1 MTTHAALLTVKKL
14 KAQSSKL
21 KGSGKSQCR
30 MPNVEGSP
38 KPEARMAISD
48 FALRPSFVLRPSS
61 FVLFLLLLPLAF
73 SLCPSAFAAPVS
85 LFDGKTLDGW
95 DGDPKMWWVE
105 DGAITGGSRT
115 EKITANYF
123 IATKRSFQNF
133 ELRLKIKCSGDPA
146 TGMINS
152 GIQIRSVRVPGGHH
166 MSGYQVDC
174 GAGWFGKIYDEFRR
188 NRVIWSPTPDQ
199 QAALDKVVDVFGW
212 NEYRIRAEGPRI
224 RTWINGVLCIDYTE
238 TDKNIALDGQIA
250 PQVHSGGV
258 ALVQFK
264 DVTIEELPP
273 TPGAPTWESLGGVE
287 AARKLAPPAPKA
299 APKKGAPAKKT
310 AAAPDANT
318 TKTGR
323 DISYNAAGIPAQTP
337 EEQRQSFKLPPGFE
351 IELVAAESE
360 GIGKFIAVDW
370 DARGRMWSMTA
381 LEYPVD
387 ANENKAASDALF
399 AKGGRDKVVVWDNPY
414 GAPASGPAQPRIFA
428 DNLVMPLGILPY
440 QDGAF
445 VQYGAD
451 IRLYRDTDGDGRADK
466 HDVILTGFGTQD
478 SHLFPHQFTRAP
490 GGWLLLAQ
498 GLFNYSK
505 IRRPDGSAFAD
516 GSTEIPFNQCKLAR
530 MTLDGSM
537 FENLTAGPNNIWGL
551 TVSRTGETW
560 IQEANDQGNPI
571 VPYEPGIHVRTGSK
585 EKLRPYQPLFPGTIN
600 PPQMGGTGLSG
611 LALADDRGSPFQSAA
626 GVSPAVL
633 TSSARNPD
641 GTSGETPK
649 AHYFY
654 LANPITSTINVIR
667 ATPDGPR
674 YRYEKLP
681 DFITTTDRWFRPVA
695 IAFGPDGCLYITDW
709 YNKIISHNE
718 VPRTHP
724 DRDKTRGRIWR
735 VRHTSQPRITPP
747 DLTKLS
753 DKELLAHLGDANSAI
768 ARLAWLEITDRK
780 ATSLAPDL
788 EKIVADKSATA
799 DRRLGALWALEG
811 LTGTPR
817 SGTGAP
823 AGDSPPGAPAR
834 RTAMAGEAP
843 AGRTQAG
850 APVPLSSP
858 LLASLAADPNPN
870 LRHEAAR
877 IAAAQPRGEEEFIR
891 IVAPLVNDPSPSVR
905 AAVGDALRRVPK
917 ASPRVMALAA
927 QLGREPLAAGSEM
940 EKYEREFDR
949 YLARW
954 AMEVNPQSTA
964 ALLAS
969 SGGKALPLENRLLAT
984 LALGGKDSAIGLA
997 KLVPELRRPLGD
1009 EEVRALAAHFGEPAV
1024 SAALSTALANADS
1037 RTPVLRALLNLR
1049 TSLDTTKLTPALTA
1063 AAQTLLSSTKV
1074 PDVTLGA
1081 EVAAAF
1087 KLPATEPALVDLL
1100 THGIRSDGGAPG
1112 QTPVG
1117 PHNLIALRALRELG
1131 GGPADV
1137 FEKIALNAR
1146 NPDVRTEALA
1156 ALAASKSPDAAG
1168 RLVKLLPNLSAVE
1181 RGTALD
1187 RLAGS
1192 KAGAT
1197 ALMAGLKSGAVA
1209 RADVGLSTVERL
1221 RLLLP
1226 KDESIAALWKE
1237 LGGDAKRA
1245 LRLGGAHEDYV
1256 ATQLTLD
1263 GPFTIEC
1270 WAKLDAG
1277 IGNQD
1282 AILGASGQ
1290 LSVNFYNSTFR
1301 VWIKGAND
1309 IVVAK
1314 KKTTPG
1320 AWTHYAVTRDT
1331 KGVFRIF
1338 INGELDATSTKTS
1351 LEKLTGL
1358 NVGRTTVNTGG
1369 TAGWL
1374 AEYRVWNVARSAKDI
1389 RENFDRTFQGEAK
1402 PAALTHHYSGAN
1414 WGKLSGAA
1422 RTEPVEDL
1430 PTLLTEAEA
1439 TVQEEKFAKFRS
1451 LANSR
1456 GNPEHGK
1463 ELFTSVCITCHQQ
1476 GGKGGQIAPA
1486 LDGVAN
1492 TGVEAILRNILTP
1505 NAAMEGGYRKY
1516 RVETKD
1522 DELVEG
1528 LLVSEDAASIV
1539 LRQPNVPDQRIPRAN
1554 VKRAGFLTSS
1564 MMPEGL
1570 LEGMQ
1575 PEQVSDLFAY
1585 LKSLR

>member
-1 MTTHAALLTVKKL
+1 MAFRKRLALVCASACLAL
-14 KAQSSKL
+14 SLLPAQ
-21 KGSGKSQCR
+21 QP
-30 MPNVEGSP
+30 PNV
-38 KPEARMAISD
+38 I
-48 FALRPSFVLRPSS
+48 
-61 FVLFLLLLPLAF
+61 
-73 SLCPSAFAAPVS
+73 
-85 LFDGKTLDGW
+85 LFDGRTLDGW
-95 DGDPKMWWVE
+95 DYDPKMWWVE
-105 DGAITGGSRT
+105 DGMITGGSRT

-123 IATKRSFQNF
+123 IATRRSFQNF

-174 GAGWFGKIYDEFRR
+174 GKGWFGKIYDEFRR
-188 NRVIWSPTPDQ
+188 NRVIAEPVDA
-199 QAALDKVVDVFGW
+199 AALEKAVDVYGW
-212 NEYRIRAEGPRI
+212 NDYRIRAEGPRI
-224 RTWINGVLCIDYTE
+224 RVWINGVLATDFTE
-238 TDKNIALDGQIA
+238 TDKNIALDGQIG

-299 APKKGAPAKKT
+299 APKKAGGAASQPPAPA
-310 AAAPDANT
+310 T

-323 DISYNAAGIPAQTP
+323 DISYNASGIEAQSP
-337 EEQRQSFKLPPGFE
+337 EQQRQSFKLPPGFQ

-360 GIGKFIAVDW
+360 GLGKFVAVDW
-370 DARGRMWSMTA
+370 DASGRMWSMTA

-399 AKGGRDKVVVWDNPY
+399 LKGGRDKVVVFDQPH
-414 GAPASGPAQPRIFA
+414 GPEPAQPRIFA
-428 DNLVMPLGILPY
+428 DNLVMPLGVMPY
-440 QDGAF
+440 KDGAF
-445 VQYGAD
+445 VQYGPD
-451 IRLYRDTDGDGRADK
+451 IRLYRDANGDGRADK

-505 IRRPDGSAFAD
+505 VRRPDGSAFAD

-537 FENLTAGPNNIWGL
+537 FESLTAGPNNIWGL
-551 TVSRTGETW
+551 TVSRTGEMW

-585 EKLRPYQPLFPGTIN
+585 DKLRPYQPLFPGTIN

-611 LALADDRGSPFQSAA
+611 LALADDRDTPF
-626 GVSPAVL
+626 G
-633 TSSARNPD
+633 TRD
-641 GTSGETPK
+641 GTK
-649 AHYFY
+649 LFY
-654 LANPITSTINVIR
+654 LANPITSTINLVK

-709 YNKIISHNE
+709 YNRIISHNE
-718 VPRTHP
+718 VPREHP

-735 VRHTSQPRITPP
+735 VRHTSQPRPADSRPP

-753 DKELLAHLGDANSAI
+753 EKELLAQLGGANSVV

-780 ATSLAPDL
+780 ATALAPDL
-788 EKIVADKSATA
+788 EKIVADKTA
-799 DRRLGALWALEG
+799 PTDKRLGALWALEG
-811 LTGTPR
+811 LGSAPR
-817 SGTGAP
+817 SGTGAL
-823 AGDSPPGAPAR
+823 AGVSPPGAPAR
-834 RTAMAGEAP
+834 RTATAGEAP

-850 APVPLSSP
+850 APVPLP
-858 LLASLAADPNPN
+858 TALLAALAADSNPN

-877 IAAAQPRGEEEFIR
+877 IAATSPRNEDEFLR
-891 IVAPLVNDPSPSVR
+891 IVAPLMDDASPSVR
-905 AAVGDALRRVPK
+905 AAAGDALRRVPN

-927 QLGREPLAAGSEM
+927 QLGREPLATGGDM
-940 EKYEREFDR
+940 EKYEREFER

-964 ALLAS
+964 ALLS
-969 SGGKALPLENRLLAT
+969 SAEGKALPLENRVLAT
-984 LALGGKDSAIGLA
+984 LALSGKESAIGIA
-997 KLVPELRRPLGD
+997 RLVPELKRPLGD

-1024 SAALSTALANADS
+1024 SDALGAALANANS
-1037 RTPVLRALLNLR
+1037 RAPVLRALLNLR
-1049 TSLDTTKLTPALTA
+1049 TSLDTTKLTSALTSA
-1063 AAQTLLSSTKV
+1063 SKALLSV
-1074 PDVTLGA
+1074 NNVAELELGC
-1081 EVAAAF
+1081 EVAGAF
-1087 KLPATEPALVDLL
+1087 KLAGTEAELVALLKR
-1100 THGIRSDGGAPG
+1100 GWGRFPG
-1112 QTPVG
+1112 ETPNQSVLR
-1117 PHNLIALRALRELG
+1117 PESIAALRALRDLG
-1131 GGPADV
+1131 AGPAEL
-1137 FEKIALNAR
+1137 FEQLATDAAE
-1146 NPDVRTEALA
+1146 PAVRDAAVA
-1156 ALAASKSPDAAG
+1156 ALGASKDSDASE
-1168 RLVKLLPNLSAVE
+1168 RLVKLLPKLSPAQ
-1181 RGTALD
+1181 RGVALD

-1192 KAGAT
+1192 RAGAA

-1209 RADVGLSTVERL
+1209 RVDVGLSTVERL
-1221 RLLLP
+1221 RVLLP
-1226 KDESIAALWKE
+1226 EDESLAALWKE
-1237 LGGDAKRA
+1237 LGGDTRRA
-1245 LRLGGAHEDYV
+1245 LRLGGDTKDFA
-1256 ATQLTLD
+1256 ATKLTLD

-1282 AILGASGQ
+1282 ALLGAAGQ

-1301 VWIKGAND
+1301 VWIRGAND
-1309 IVVAK
+1309 IVVANK
-1314 KKTTPG
+1314 RTTPG
-1320 AWTHYAVTRDT
+1320 AWTHYAVTRDA

-1351 LEKLTGL
+1351 TEKLTGL
-1358 NVGRTTVNTGG
+1358 DVGRTTVNTGG

-1374 AEYRVWNVARSAKDI
+1374 AEYRVWTVARSAKDI
-1389 RENFDRTFQGEAK
+1389 RENFDRT
-1402 PAALTHHYSGAN
+1402 YSNAELGMRNAESAERRSPTRRGGSGGTADAGSESGAPSAGLVSVFTGAN

-1422 RTEPVEDL
+1422 RTEAVEDL

-1439 TVQEEKFAKFRS
+1439 TVQAEKFAEFRR
-1451 LANSR
+1451 LASAR
-1456 GNPEHGK
+1456 GNPDHGR
-1463 ELFTSVCITCHQQ
+1463 ELFTALCLACHQQ
-1476 GGKGGQIAPA
+1476 GGNGGQIAPA

-1492 TGVEAILRNILTP
+1492 TGIEAILRNILTP

-1522 DELVEG
+1522 EELLEG
-1528 LLVSEDAASIV
+1528 LLVSEDVTSIV
-1539 LRQPNVPDQRIPRAN
+1539 LRQPNVPDQRIPRAT
-1554 VKRAGFLTSS
+1554 VKRAAFLTTSI
-1564 MMPEGL
+1564 MPEGL

>member
-1 MTTHAALLTVKKL
+1 MN
-14 KAQSSKL
+14 AQPKFKVPSSPRHSMPGFKL
-21 KGSGKSQCR
+21 KGRNMPQCR
-30 MPNVEGSP
+30 TTRGECRR
-38 KPEARMAISD
+38 KPESRKPNSD
-48 FALRPSFVLRPSS
+48 FEPRGSFVLRSSS
-61 FVLFLLLLPLAF
+61 FAICFLLVCSVIGLC
-73 SLCPSAFAAPVS
+73 SLSFAAPVP
-85 LFDGKTLDGW
+85 LFDGKTLNGW
-95 DGDPKMWWVE
+95 DYDPAIWRVE
-105 DGAITGGSRT
+105 DGMITGGSRT

-123 IATKRSFQNF
+123 ICSKRSYQNF

-188 NRVIWSPTPDQ
+188 NRVIWAPTPEQ
-199 QAALDKVVDVFGW
+199 QAALDKAVDVFGW

-224 RTWINGVLCIDYTE
+224 QTWINGVLCIDYTE
-238 TDKNIALDGQIA
+238 TDKNIALDGQIG

-258 ALVQFK
+258 ALVQVK

-299 APKKGAPAKKT
+299 APKKAAPKKN
-310 AAAPDANT
+310 AAAPDNKA

-323 DISYNAAGIPAQTP
+323 DISYNASGIEAQSP
-337 EEQRQSFKLPPGFE
+337 EQQRQSFKLPPGFE

-360 GIGKFIAVDW
+360 GLGKFITTEW

-399 AKGGRDKVVVWDNPY
+399 AKGGRDKVVVFDQPY
-414 GAPASGPAQPRIFA
+414 GPGVAQPRIFA
-428 DNLVMPLGILPY
+428 DNLVMPLGVMPY
-440 QDGAF
+440 KNGAF
-445 VQYGAD
+445 VQYGPD
-451 IRLYRDTDGDGRADK
+451 IRLYRDTNGDGRADQ

-505 IRRPDGSAFAD
+505 VRRPDGSAFAD
-516 GSTEIPFNQCKLAR
+516 GATEIPFNQCKLAR

-551 TVSRTGETW
+551 TVSRTGEMW

-571 VPYEPGIHVRTGSK
+571 VPYEPGIHIRTGSK

-611 LALADDRGSPFQSAA
+611 LALADDRGTPF
-626 GVSPAVL
+626 
-633 TSSARNPD
+633 
-641 GTSGETPK
+641 GEK
-649 AHYFY
+649 GGAKIFY
-654 LANPITSTINVIR
+654 LANPITSVINVIR

-709 YNKIISHNE
+709 YNRIISHNE
-718 VPRTHP
+718 VPRNHP
-724 DRDKTRGRIWR
+724 DRDKTLGRIWR
-735 VRHTSQPRITPP
+735 VRHTSQPRTTPP

-753 DKELLAHLGDANSAI
+753 DEQLLAHLGDANSLI

-780 ATSLAPDL
+780 AAMLAPDL
-788 EKIVADKSATA
+788 ERIITDKSTPA
-799 DRRLGALWALEG
+799 DRRLGALWALES
-811 LTGTPR
+811 LKPMV
-817 SGTGAP
+817 
-823 AGDSPPGAPAR
+823 
-834 RTAMAGEAP
+834 TATLGM
-843 AGRTQAG
+843 
-850 APVPLSSP
+850 
-858 LLASLAADPNPN
+858 LATDKDAN

-877 IAAAQPRGEEEFIR
+877 IAAASPRSEEEFVR
-891 IVAPLVNDPSPSVR
+891 IVAPLVDDASPRVR

-927 QLGREPLAAGSEM
+927 RFGREPLANGTDM
-940 EKYEREFDR
+940 EKYEREFER

-969 SGGKALPLENRLLAT
+969 SEGKALPLENRLLAT
-984 LALGGKDSAIGLA
+984 LALGGKESAIGLA
-997 KLVPELRRPLGD
+997 RLVPELKRPLGD

-1024 SAALSTALANADS
+1024 SDALGGALANATS
-1037 RTPVLRALLNLR
+1037 RAPVLRALLNLR

-1063 AAQTLLSSTKV
+1063 AAQALLASANV

-1087 KLPATEPALVDLL
+1087 KLSGTEAALVELL
-1100 THGIRSDGGAPG
+1100 NHGIRADAGAPS
-1112 QTPVG
+1112 QPPVG
-1117 PHNLIALRALRELG
+1117 PHNLIALRSLRELG

-1146 NPDVRTEALA
+1146 NPAVRSEALA
-1156 ALAASKSPDAAG
+1156 ALAASKSPEAAG
-1168 RLVKLLPNLSAVE
+1168 RLVRLLPGLSTSE
-1181 RGTALD
+1181 RGAALD

-1192 KAGAT
+1192 KPGAT
-1197 ALMAGLKSGAVA
+1197 ALAAGLTSGAVA
-1209 RADVGLSTVERL
+1209 RAGLGLGTVERL
-1221 RLLLP
+1221 RVLLP
-1226 KDESIAALWKE
+1226 DDAGIAALWKE

-1245 LRLGGAHEDYV
+1245 LRLGGGNQDYV

-1263 GPFTIEC
+1263 GPFTLEC

-1282 AILGASGQ
+1282 ALLGAPGQ
-1290 LSVNFYNSTFR
+1290 LSVNFFNSTFR

-1314 KKTTPG
+1314 KQTTPG
-1320 AWTHYAVTRDT
+1320 AWTHYAVTRDAA
-1331 KGVFRIF
+1331 GLFRIF

-1358 NVGRTTVNTGG
+1358 DVGRTTVASGG

-1374 AEYRVWNVARSAKDI
+1374 AEYRVWSVARPAKDI
-1389 RENFDRTFQGEAK
+1389 RENFDRTFAPVGADVRRLTASAEGGTRNAEKSEPPHVGSYKQTEGL
-1402 PAALTHHYSGAN
+1402 ALVFSGAN
-1414 WGKLSGAA
+1414 WGRLNGAA
-1422 RTEPVEDL
+1422 RIEPVEDL
-1430 PTLLTEAEA
+1430 PTLLTGAEA
-1439 TVQEEKFAKFRS
+1439 AAQAEKFAKFRA
-1451 LANSR
+1451 LANTR
-1456 GNPEHGK
+1456 GNPDHGK
-1463 ELFTSVCITCHQQ
+1463 ELFTTLCLACHQQ
-1476 GGKGGQIAPA
+1476 GGKGGQVAPA

-1492 TGVEAILRNILTP
+1492 SGVEALLRNILTP

-1528 LLVSEDAASIV
+1528 LLVSEDATSIV
-1539 LRQPNVPDQRIPRAN
+1539 LRQPNVPDQRIPRAT
-1554 VKRAGFLTSS
+1554 VKRAAFLTTSI
-1564 MMPEGL
+1564 MPEGL